1 MPDRILHG
9 SEQLEMSRHSNYVE
23 NYEGTYYFLNGIFKT
38 ELIFFLEVSY
48 ALKMCEL
55 KGVVHR

>member
-1 MPDRILHG
+1 MGVDMIMFHVY
-9 SEQLEMSRHSNYVE
+9 M
-23 NYEGTYYFLNGIFKT
+23 YELLRNSDYFLNGIFKT

-48 ALKMCEL
+48 ALKTCEL